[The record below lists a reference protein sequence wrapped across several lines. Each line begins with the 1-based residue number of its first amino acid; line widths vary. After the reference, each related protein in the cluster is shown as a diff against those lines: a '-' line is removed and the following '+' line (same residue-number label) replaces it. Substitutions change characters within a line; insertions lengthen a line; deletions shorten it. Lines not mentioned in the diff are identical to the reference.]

1 MCGICGII
9 NFDGSPID
17 PHTLLR
23 MRDALAHRGPD
34 DWGAVLIN
42 TNSSCGSIKHFVFKD
57 IENLAQQNNN
67 NRLFNIGLAHRRLSI
82 IDLSSAGRQP
92 MCNEDG
98 SVWITYNGEIYNFLE
113 LKKVLE
119 GNGHIFKTRSDTEVI
134 IHAYEE
140 WGKDFVSHLRGMFA
154 IVIWDVNKRQCIM
167 ARDRFGIK
175 PLFYFFDEKRL
186 IFASELKSLA
196 LSGLVPLEIN
206 PEAVLQYFKYYYI
219 PAPNTIYKNIF
230 SVLPAHEIICTSENL
245 IDRGYWQLYFD
256 ETLSDERKAVR
267 FIESELAESIAQH
280 VVADVPVGCF
290 LSGGVDSSL
299 VSCYAKKAI
308 GNDLKA
314 YCIGFRED
322 EYDESVYA
330 RMVAQRLGID
340 LNVDIMESTPD
351 FKDIMKI
358 VECCDQPFADSS
370 LIPTYQV
377 CRNARRYFPVALSGD
392 GGDEVFAGY
401 SFRLQRAADSLS
413 RNSFLD
419 YILKAILSVAGNLG
433 FSEHFPKGM
442 ERLSKFVKL
451 SLPERYIFYHT
462 KSLRSEKIVHPDV
475 MKSGDSH
482 PDFISK
488 QVNKRGLENNLNGM
502 LALCLHNNLSNDML
516 VKVDRASMA
525 NSLEVRVPFLDH
537 KLVEA
542 ASKLSST
549 LKQRGFINL
558 NSKYLL
564 KRIAEKKL
572 PHKAIFRDK
581 MGFGIPMVLWTE
593 MKLQGYLRD
602 TFANADSSIFDY
614 LNKSAVST
622 LIDSN
627 EIQST
632 SSDKWALLC
641 FFIWYKKWQT
651 KSIDRGFTAE
661 C

>member
-9 NFDGSPID
+9 NFDRSPVD
-17 PHTLLR
+17 PNILVR
-23 MRDALAHRGPD
+23 MRDTLAHRGPD
-34 DWGAVLIN
+34 DKGAVLVASDSSKGN
-42 TNSSCGSIKHFVFKD
+42 TKYLRFQECEEVDHRRCHRN
-57 IENLAQQNNN
+57 
-67 NRLFNIGLAHRRLSI
+67 LFNIGLAHRRLSI

-113 LKKVLE
+113 LRQTLE
-119 GNGHIFKTRSDTEVI
+119 KRGHIFKTHSDTEVI
-134 IHAYEE
+134 VHAYEE
-140 WGKDFVSHLRGMFA
+140 WGENFVSHLRGMFA
-154 IVIWDVNKRQCIM
+154 IVIWDANRCQCIM
-167 ARDRFGIK
+167 TRDRFGIK

-196 LSGLVPLEIN
+196 LCGLVPLEIN

-230 SVLPAHEIICTSENL
+230 SVLPAHEIICANGHL
-245 IDRGYWQLYFD
+245 ISREYWELYFD
-256 ETLSDERKAVR
+256 ETLSNERKAVR

-290 LSGGVDSSL
+290 LSGGVDSSM
-299 VSCYAKKAI
+299 VSFYAKKAI

-314 YCIGFRED
+314 YCIGFKED

-340 LNVDIMESTPD
+340 LNVDIIEATPD

-358 VECCDQPFADSS
+358 VGCCDQPFADSS

-377 CRNARRYFPVALSGD
+377 CRNARRYFSVALSGD
-392 GGDEVFAGY
+392 GGDEAFAGY
-401 SFRLQRAADSLS
+401 SFRLQRAAAFLNRNLS
-413 RNSFLD
+413 LD
-419 YILKAILSVAGNLG
+419 YIVKAILSAGNLG
-433 FSEHFPKGM
+433 FSKHFPKGM
-442 ERLSKFVKL
+442 KRVSEFVKS
-451 SLPERYIFYHT
+451 SLPERYVFYHT
-462 KSLRSEKIVHPDV
+462 KSEQFEKLVHPYV
-475 MKSGDSH
+475 LKFGDSH
-482 PDFISK
+482 SDFIRM
-488 QVNKRGLENNLNGM
+488 QVNKRRLENNLNGM
-502 LALCLHNNLSNDML
+502 LALCLQNNLPNDML

-542 ASKLSST
+542 ASKLSPT

-564 KRIAEKKL
+564 KRIAEKNL
-572 PHKAIFRDK
+572 PRKAIFRDK
-581 MGFGIPMVLWTE
+581 MGFGIPMVQWTE
-593 MKLQGYLRD
+593 MKLQSYLREALAD
-602 TFANADSSIFDY
+602 TDPSIFTY
-614 LNKSAVST
+614 LSKSAVSA

-627 EIQST
+627 EMQSA

-641 FFIWYKKWQT
+641 FFVWYKKWQ
-651 KSIDRGFTAE
+651 KKI

>member
-9 NFDGSPID
+9 NFDGSPVD
-17 PHTLLR
+17 PSVLIT
-23 MRDALAHRGPD
+23 MRDVLTHRGPD
-34 DWGAVLIN
+34 DCGAVLLNSNFSQEN
-42 TNSSCGSIKHFVFKD
+42 TKYLNFQEVAELNTMYVNMNS
-57 IENLAQQNNN
+57 
-67 NRLFNIGLAHRRLSI
+67 FNIGLAHRRLSI

-113 LKKVLE
+113 LKKILKE
-119 GNGHIFKTRSDTEVI
+119 KGHIFKTHSDTEII

-140 WGKDFVSHLRGMFA
+140 WGEDFVSHLRGMFA
-154 IVIWDVNKRQCIM
+154 TVLWDTNKCRCIM

-186 IFASELKSLA
+186 IFASELKGLC

-230 SVLPAHEIICTSENL
+230 SVLPAHEIMCANGNL
-245 IDRGYWQLYFD
+245 VSREYWQLYFD
-256 ETLSDERKAVR
+256 ETLSDEKKAVH

-280 VVADVPVGCF
+280 VVSDVPVGCF

-299 VSCYAKKAI
+299 VAFYAKRAI

-314 YCIGFRED
+314 YCIGFKED

-330 RMVAQRLGID
+330 RVVAQRLGID
-340 LNVDIMESTPD
+340 LNVDIMEAAPD

-358 VECCDQPFADSS
+358 VGCCDQPFADSS

-392 GGDEVFAGY
+392 GGDEAFAGY
-401 SFRLQRAADSLS
+401 SFRLQRAAAFLS
-413 RNSFLD
+413 RNSALE
-419 YILKAILSVAGNLG
+419 YILKAIFSVGGNPG
-433 FSEHFPKGM
+433 FSEHLPKDM
-442 ERLSKFVKL
+442 ERVSEFIKL
-451 SLPERYIFYHT
+451 SLRERYIFYHT
-462 KSLRSEKIVHPDV
+462 KSEQFEKIVHPYV
-475 MKSGDSH
+475 LTFGDSH
-482 PDFISK
+482 PDFIRM
-488 QVNKRGLENNLNGM
+488 QANKMGLENDLNGM
-502 LALCLHNNLSNDML
+502 LALCLQNNLSNDML

-542 ASKLSST
+542 ASKLSAT
-549 LKQRGFINL
+549 LKQRGIINS

-564 KRIAEKKL
+564 KKIAEKKL
-572 PHKAIFRDK
+572 PRKAIFRDK
-581 MGFGIPMVLWTE
+581 MGFGIPIVQWTE
-593 MKLQGYLRD
+593 IKLQSYLREALAD
-602 TFANADSSIFDY
+602 ADSSIFDY
-614 LNKSAVST
+614 LSKSAVST

-627 EIQST
+627 KMQSA
-632 SSDKWALLC
+632 SSDKWAVLC

-651 KSIDRGFTAE
+651 KNVDRGLAVDW
-661 C
+661 